1 MAEPQRDIA
10 RELRAVRLSTL
21 DKADRRRLLDAYER
35 SVYNPA
41 FPNAEIREDPAYWLA
56 LLEAD
61 PYPPPPQP
69 RLEVIL
75 VVCADDRVAGGAT
88 VEHYRNADCGLL
100 TYLSVAM
107 CVVLALFTFFKPA
120 SALGAIEYVNRIGAV
135 FAALGAL
142 EIARQVWRRRS
153 RLESRPDDTIL
164 QSLQAYRAELQRRR
178 DYYFDTWRWS
188 IWPILPCM
196 GTIIIGGLIYNNRP
210 GAGRVYALVT
220 AISILAIAVGIWHYR
235 RKGLDLQRELDA
247 LDTMKRD

>member
-1 MAEPQRDIA
+1 MNEQHEGSNMGRSAWQ
-10 RELRAVRLSTL
+10 SQS
-21 DKADRRRLLDAYER
+21 LDAPPISLAFVHVQVEKLQADFKQH
-35 SVYNPA
+35 SV
-41 FPNAEIREDPAYWLA
+41 
-56 LLEAD
+56 
-61 PYPPPPQP
+61 
-69 RLEVIL
+69 
-75 VVCADDRVAGGAT
+75 
-88 VEHYRNADCGLL
+88 L

-107 CVVLALFTFFKPA
+107 CVVLSLFTIFKPA
-120 SALGAIEYVNRIGAV
+120 STLSAIGYVNRIGAV

-164 QSLQAYRAELQRRR
+164 QSMQAYRTELQRRR

-210 GAGRVYALVT
+210 GAGQVYALVT
-220 AISILAIAVGIWHYR
+220 AISILAIAVGVWHYR

>member
-1 MAEPQRDIA
+1 MNEQHEGSNMGRSAWQ
-10 RELRAVRLSTL
+10 SQS
-21 DKADRRRLLDAYER
+21 LDAPPI
-35 SVYNPA
+35 SLA
-41 FPNAEIREDPAYWLA
+41 FVHVQVEKLH
-56 LLEAD
+56 AD
-61 PYPPPPQP
+61 FK
-69 RLEVIL
+69 
-75 VVCADDRVAGGAT
+75 
-88 VEHYRNADCGLL
+88 EHAVL

-220 AISILAIAVGIWHYR
+220 AISILAIAVGVWHYR